1 MLSPE
6 LRYYVHGPIKVTKD
20 KTFHGK
26 REAQL
31 LRSFSSCLFLPFSI
45 PLPERRPFNPSRNW
59 YVSTISLELHQGVF
73 CFIFPEI

>member
-1 MLSPE
+1 MYLD
-6 LRYYVHGPIKVTKD
+6 YVHGPIKATKD

-31 LRSFSSCLFLPFSI
+31 LRSLSFSSCLFLPFSI
-45 PLPERRPFNPSRNW
+45 PLPERRPLTPSHNW

-73 CFIFPEI
+73 